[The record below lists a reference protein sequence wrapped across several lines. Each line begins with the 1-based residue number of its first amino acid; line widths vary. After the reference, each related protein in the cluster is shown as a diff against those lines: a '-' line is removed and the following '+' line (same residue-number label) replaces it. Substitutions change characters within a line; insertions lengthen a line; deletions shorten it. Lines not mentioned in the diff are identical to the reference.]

1 MMLSYQNWKRNKKIM
16 REKPELWLLDFS
28 QLGYI
33 QIPKVATRSIQQ
45 CLASHYVRK
54 EKLDEPLHWDK
65 EAIRLIE
72 SKIAFHTTQ
81 EKISKI
87 SENNFIFAFVR
98 NPYDRLLSAYKNKV
112 LQPIETGGKNIF
124 INHGI
129 TLGMPLEEFI
139 DIVCGIPDEKID
151 RHLRS
156 QSWFLTFKGKLIPHY
171 IGHLETFDKDWNELS
186 VKFDLPIPE
195 HRNSTVN
202 LEESTYVEE
211 LSTEIKS
218 KIWKRYQQDFLMFN
232 YEAGF

>member
-1 MMLSYQNWKRNKKIM
+1 MG
-16 REKPELWLLDFS
+16 EKPELWLLNFS
-28 QLGYI
+28 QFGYI

-45 CLASHYVRK
+45 CLASYYVRK
-54 EKLDEPLHWDK
+54 GKLEEPLHWDK

-72 SKIAFHTTQ
+72 NQIAFHTTQ

-87 SENNFIFAFVR
+87 SEDNFIFAFVR

-112 LQPIETGGKNIF
+112 LQPIETGEKNIF
-124 INHGI
+124 INHGV
-129 TLGMPLEEFI
+129 TLGMSLEEFI

-171 IGHLETFDKDWNELS
+171 IGHLESFAKGWSELS

-195 HRNSTVN
+195 HRNSTAN
-202 LEESTYVEE
+202 LEENTYFEE
-211 LSTEIKS
+211 LNMDIKR
-218 KIWKRYQQDFLMFN
+218 KICKRYQQDFLMFN
-232 YEAGF
+232 YDTGF